1 MDKKTKGAWLL
12 AQSKSLDAV
21 QGAGAARLENISY
34 AGRVGRLYNLLRR
47 NVADD
52 PNPTIQKQTVDTI
65 CKLNGIDK
73 AMRQQGLELLK
84 SAGRIDV
91 GDNGAVIVLGAT
103 TIAVLEV
110 TADIFAEQDPSGAE
124 EAVLEI
130 SEKVAE
136 RPLLRTAATEYVSDL
151 FKLAGTEASSLIDL
165 CKSTAII
172 DEESDK
178 DRAILFNSNTFRD
191 GQYATKVARVLDG
204 LTVAQQ
210 QTLSEVQEK
219 LRKGGAL
226 YEAEAKTILGNDLC
240 SRMISIGLFDRL
252 EVSNNSEA
260 VGFITSPN
268 DFQKYGRPFEEDPVD
283 DAKALIASLTYGQ
296 TRSDY
301 ARGQITMPERLL
313 GALVLGREI
322 GGDRGVRA
330 IGEDYRELERRQVV
344 KVTSKGSGRYT
355 MKLLKKDVGEL
366 ALTIVRGGTVA
377 QDALLLDGSAATN
390 FKGPHEVRTAVRA
403 KNSVSDKKYVS
414 DALDRL
420 RSGG

>member
-52 PNPTIQKQTVDTI
+52 PNPTIQKQTVDDI
-65 CKLNGIDK
+65 CRLNGIDK
-73 AMRQQGLELLK
+73 AMRQQGMELLK

-91 GDNGAVIVLGAT
+91 ATNGAVSVLGAT
-103 TIAVLEV
+103 TTAVLEV
-110 TADIFAEQDPSGAE
+110 TADIFADQKPSNAE

-136 RPLLRTAATEYVSDL
+136 RPLLRADATEYVGDM
-151 FKLAGTEASSLIDL
+151 FKLATAEASSLIDL

-191 GQYATKVARVLDG
+191 GQYASKVARVLDG
-204 LTVAQQ
+204 LTHAEKG
-210 QTLSEVQEK
+210 TLLEVQEQ
-219 LRKGGAL
+219 LRKHGAL
-226 YEAEAKTILGNDLC
+226 HEADAKKILGRDMC
-240 SRMISIGLFDRL
+240 TKMISIGLFDRL
-252 EVSNNSEA
+252 EVSNSSEA
-260 VGFITSPN
+260 VGYITSPN
-268 DFQKYGRPFEEDPVD
+268 DFQKYGRPFEDDPVD

-296 TRSDY
+296 TRSHQG
-301 ARGQITMPERLL
+301 RGQITMPELL
-313 GALVLGREI
+313 LNALIAGREI
-322 GGDRGVRA
+322 GGDRGVTA

-344 KVTSKGSGRYT
+344 KVINKGSGRYK

-377 QDALLLDGSAATN
+377 QDALLLDGSPATS
-390 FKGPHEVRTAVRA
+390 FRGPHEIRTAVRL
-403 KNSVSDKKYVS
+403 KNNVGDKKFVA
-414 DALDRL
+414 DALNRL